1 MNKMASDFLITKDNV
16 SDKNKESDDLQSI
29 HIYRGRFL
37 HWMSIIE
44 KIMKEYCQ
52 IQSKMMYG
60 QLKYK
65 FICKLKEDFRV
76 DEEFDKFAKAL
87 IKINSERNI
96 WAHGIVFYEERKENG
111 FANNSILLN
120 DKTTPLKKYFDEIN
134 SYFSMIISWLE
145 KNNLWKIK
153 DYNPLDKFQKNP

>member
-1 MNKMASDFLITKDNV
+1 MADDFLITKNNV
-16 SDKNKESDDLQSI
+16 SDKNKEFNDIQTI

-65 FICKLKEDFRV
+65 FICKLKEDFKT
-76 DEEFDKFAKAL
+76 DEEFDNFAKAL
-87 IKINSERNI
+87 IKINPDRNI
-96 WAHGIVFYEERKENG
+96 WAHGIVFYEERKEDG
-111 FANNSILLN
+111 LANNSIELN
-120 DKTTPLKKYFDEIN
+120 DKIISLKKYFDDIN
-134 SYFSMIISWLE
+134 SYFTTIINWLQ
-145 KNNLWKIK
+145 KNNLWKLNN
-153 DYNPLDKFQKNP
+153 YNPLDRFQKNP